1 MLRYWL
7 RASAPAAS
15 PAHIARRP
23 PRCGEQ
29 RWPRDTWVVGSMARQ
44 IDPWLG
50 VPQTAVLEENLLMVQ
65 VRLQGLDV
73 KVRELEAR
81 LVQVAQAANEARS
94 DADRANGQTLQ
105 LEAQLA
111 DIAGACS
118 CWPTSW
124 PSPGPPSPYRR

>member
-1 MLRYWL
+1 
-7 RASAPAAS
+7 
-15 PAHIARRP
+15 
-23 PRCGEQ
+23 
-29 RWPRDTWVVGSMARQ
+29 MARQ

-50 VPQTAVLEENLLMVQ
+50 VPQTAVLEENLLAVQ

-81 LVQVAQAANEARS
+81 LVRVAQAASEARS

-111 DIAGACS
+111 DIAGAVLMLADQLAV
-118 CWPTSW
+118 TGT
-124 PSPGPPSPYRR
+124 PGPPGPRRPCNQLRWKTPPASSPARSCNS

>member
-1 MLRYWL
+1 
-7 RASAPAAS
+7 
-15 PAHIARRP
+15 
-23 PRCGEQ
+23 
-29 RWPRDTWVVGSMARQ
+29 MARQ

-81 LVQVAQAANEARS
+81 LAQVAQAAGEARS

-105 LEAQLA
+105 LETQLA
-111 DIAGACS
+111 GVAAALLMLADQLS
-118 CWPTSW
+118 T
-124 PSPGPPSPYRR
+124 PGPARSAHAGGPAPAEMSAPADVSAAVARKVTEILAEMLA

>member
-1 MLRYWL
+1 
-7 RASAPAAS
+7 
-15 PAHIARRP
+15 
-23 PRCGEQ
+23 
-29 RWPRDTWVVGSMARQ
+29 MARQ

-50 VPQTAVLEENLLMVQ
+50 VPQTAVLEENLLAVQ

-81 LVQVAQAANEARS
+81 LIRVAQAASEARS

-111 DIAGACS
+111 DIAGALLMLADQLAC
-118 CWPTSW
+118 TETT
-124 PSPGPPSPYRR
+124 PGTTRPVPAMQPASVEDASSLVARKVLQLLNDAT

>member
-1 MLRYWL
+1 
-7 RASAPAAS
+7 
-15 PAHIARRP
+15 
-23 PRCGEQ
+23 
-29 RWPRDTWVVGSMARQ
+29 MARQ

-81 LVQVAQAANEARS
+81 LAQVAQAAGEARS

-111 DIAGACS
+111 DIAGALLML
-118 CWPTSW
+118 TDQLAVTGTTGTT
-124 PSPGPPSPYRR
+124 GPALAMQSASVEDASNLVARKVLQLLNDA